1 MSTAQLGIADTPI
14 IPIQS
19 HLDPGHRPRAVR
31 VHSIGSLRVQLG
43 RRPIQS
49 LGGPKAGANQA
60 LGLFAF
66 LFDRGLQGVEKDE
79 AAEVIWPDA
88 AMNMADTAFHRTL
101 LGLRGT
107 LRGGGFGDAVAFRNG
122 RYVLASGLVSWSDT
136 WELERM
142 IDASASTSDLRTRIE
157 LLEACRQLNRSD
169 YMDDCPFFGTSVY
182 VEPRRTMLR
191 AVRQAVLTELAELYV
206 SSGHHALGAIRK
218 AEADAA
224 SELVERG
231 SSIGRATAP
240 LQMPDPAPMARQ
252 N

>member
-1 MSTAQLGIADTPI
+1 MSTAQFGVADLPI
-14 IPIQS
+14 IPIES

-79 AAEVIWPDA
+79 AAEIIWPDA
-88 AMNMADTAFHRTL
+88 AMTMADAAFHRTL

-107 LRGGGFGDAVAFRNG
+107 LRAGGFGDAVEFRNG

-142 IDASASTSDLRTRIE
+142 IDASAATSGLGARIE

-169 YMDDCPFFGTSVY
+169 YMDDCPFFGTSVF
-182 VEPRRTMLR
+182 VEPRRAMLR
-191 AVRQAVLTELAELYV
+191 AVRQAVLVELAELYG

-218 AEADAA
+218 AEADAV
-224 SELVERG
+224 SEMVER
-231 SSIGRATAP
+231 SSYIGRATAP
-240 LQMPDPAPMARQ
+240 LRTSYPTPVPRP